1 VRRFISSIADVRR
14 GEALTVLLML
24 GLYYLILL
32 SAYLLKPA
40 RDSIFL
46 VHVGSRQLP
55 IVFILT
61 ALAIGPVTSAYAAA
75 GRSLRLTRLVYAT
88 SAVFIVGF
96 AVMRWLLEYE
106 STWVVY
112 VFYVWASIFAV
123 LSASL
128 YWLFANAIFA
138 PAQAKRLFVLIN
150 LGGILGA
157 MTGGEVTSLLVSKFG
172 VRTEDLLFFC
182 MACVA
187 VCAVIARVI
196 WRLHARGG
204 RRVGHK
210 TAHKRERRES
220 LRRTLS
226 VIHSSRHLTYLV
238 WIVALTMATA
248 SFVDFQ
254 FKTISERAFP
264 EQGALTSFLGLFYGR
279 LSLVSLLLQAL
290 FAYRLVRFVGVTGVV
305 VFLPVAMLLGSGF
318 ILVAPGLLAAS
329 LLRGAQG
336 ALTHSLDKTGR
347 ELLFLPIPIEV
358 KTRTKVFI
366 DVFADRG
373 ARGLAGVALLLL
385 TRALGFS
392 VREIGVV
399 VIALSLVWIV
409 LVVLTRK
416 EYVDAFRRALARR
429 ELDPSQLTAN
439 ITDAATVKLLRD
451 QLSSPNEREVVY
463 ALDMLAGSG
472 DRSLAGDLRALLD
485 HPSVEVRR
493 RALALLF
500 QSGEAPEADALAALV
515 RDADP
520 DVRLAALRF
529 TARGGAGGDATL
541 DDYLDD
547 GDPRVAVSA
556 LRCAAE
562 VDRGRVERGRVENL
576 LEAAGDAEEVPVE
589 VARALGSLSDAS
601 YRDVLLRL
609 ARNDSGRVAGEGLL
623 AMGETGDVEFIPV
636 LVEMLAE
643 PGKRSYAR
651 SALADFGNAVVGQLG
666 EILGDSEGVDM
677 AIRRNVPVVLSRI
690 PTQQSA
696 DALSSH
702 LDDADASQRFRAVKA
717 LNKLRGRYPKLDID
731 TRAADAAFVEETRA
745 YYENLLA
752 ATLLRGRV
760 RGEAEALLARA
771 LDERLGPHLELMF
784 RLLGLHYAADDVYD
798 AYLGTVSDDK
808 ARRESAVEL
817 LDNVLPPSLKKYIL
831 PIIDPVSVEATV
843 HRGRELFGLEA
854 ETRDDALALLI
865 RGRDAWLRACAVY
878 ASAGGE
884 SPAVRNAVEAARH
897 DPDPVVA
904 ETASLV
910 AGVSREGRPL

>member
-1 VRRFISSIADVRR
+1 
-14 GEALTVLLML
+14 ML
-24 GLYYLILL
+24 VFYYLVLL

-55 IVFILT
+55 VVFILT
-61 ALAIGPVTSAYAAA
+61 ALAIGPVTSVYATA

-88 SAVFIVGF
+88 SAVFVASF
-96 AVMRWLLEYE
+96 ALLRWLLQHE

-123 LSASL
+123 LAASL
-128 YWLFANAIFA
+128 YWLFANAIFT
-138 PAQAKRLFVLIN
+138 PAQGKRLFVLIN

-157 MTGGEVTSLLVSKFG
+157 MTGGEVTSVLVSKFG

-187 VCAVIARVI
+187 AFAVLARVI
-196 WRLHARGG
+196 WRLHVKGG
-204 RRVGHK
+204 EGTGHK
-210 TAHKRERRES
+210 TAHKRERKES
-220 LRRTLS
+220 MRRTLS
-226 VIHSSRHLTYLV
+226 IIRGSRHLTYLV

-254 FKTISERAFP
+254 FKSISERAFP
-264 EQGALTSFLGLFYGR
+264 EQGALTSFLGVFYGR

-290 FAYRLVRFVGVTGVV
+290 FAYRLVRFVGVAGVV

-318 ILVAPGLLAAS
+318 FLVAPGLLAAS

-347 ELLFLPIPIEV
+347 ELLFLPIPLEV

-399 VIALSLVWIV
+399 VVALSLAWIV

-429 ELDPSQLTAN
+429 ELDPNQLTVN

-472 DRSLAGDLRALLD
+472 GRSLADDLRALLD

-493 RALALLF
+493 RALELLF
-500 QSGEAPEADALAALV
+500 QSGEAPEEAALAALV

-529 TARGGAGGDATL
+529 TAWSGAGGGNATL

-562 VDRGRVERGRVENL
+562 VDRGRVERGRIESL

-589 VARALGSLSDAS
+589 VARALGTLADPLC
-601 YRDVLLRL
+601 RDVLLRL
-609 ARNDSGRVAGEGLL
+609 AQNDSGHVAGEALL

-651 SALADFGNAVVGQLG
+651 SSLAAFGNAVVGR
-666 EILGDSEGVDM
+666 LGDILCDAEGVDM

-696 DALSSH
+696 DALSSC
-702 LDDADASQRFRAVKA
+702 LGDADASQRFRIVKA
-717 LNKLRGRYPKLDID
+717 LNKLRRRYPKLDID
-731 TRAADAAFVEETRA
+731 ARAADEAFVEETKA

-752 ATLLRGRV
+752 ASLLRGRA
-760 RGEAEALLARA
+760 RGEAEALVARA
-771 LDERLGPHLELMF
+771 LEERLGHNLELMF
-784 RLLGLHYAADDVYD
+784 RLLGLHYPADDVYD

-878 ASAGGE
+878 ASVGVE
-884 SPAVRNAVEAARH
+884 SLAVRHAVDGARH

-910 AGVSREGRPL
+910 VEGRPL

>member
-1 VRRFISSIADVRR
+1 
-14 GEALTVLLML
+14 ML
-24 GLYYLILL
+24 AFYYLVLL

-46 VHVGSRQLP
+46 VHAGSRQLP
-55 IVFILT
+55 VVFILT
-61 ALAIGPVTSAYAAA
+61 ALAIGPVTAVYATA

-88 SAVFIVGF
+88 SAVFVASF
-96 AVMRWLLEYE
+96 AVLRWLLAHE

-128 YWLFANAIFA
+128 YWLFANAIFT
-138 PAQAKRLFVLIN
+138 PAQGKRLFVLIN

-157 MTGGEVTSLLVSKFG
+157 MTGGEVTSVLVSKFG

-187 VCAVIARVI
+187 AFAVFTRVI
-196 WRLHARGG
+196 WRLHVRGG
-204 RRVGHK
+204 DGGAHK
-210 TAHKRERRES
+210 TAPRRERRES
-220 LRRTLS
+220 LHRTWS
-226 VIHSSRHLTYLV
+226 VVRDSRHLTYLV

-264 EQGALTSFLGLFYGR
+264 EQGELTSFLGVFYGR

-305 VFLPVAMLLGSGF
+305 MFLPVAMFLGSGF
-318 ILVAPGLLAAS
+318 ILVVPGLLAAS

-336 ALTHSLDKTGR
+336 ALTYSLDKTGR
-347 ELLFLPIPIEV
+347 ELLFLPIPLEV

-392 VREIGVV
+392 VRELGIVV
-399 VIALSLVWIV
+399 AALSVAWIV

-451 QLSSPNEREVVY
+451 QLSSRNEREVVY

-472 DRSLAGDLRALLD
+472 DRSLAGDLKALLD

-493 RALALLF
+493 RALELLF
-500 QSGEAPEADALAALV
+500 QSGEAPEADVLAALV

-520 DVRLAALRF
+520 DVRLAALRL
-529 TARGGAGGDATL
+529 TARGGAGGGNATL

-562 VDRGRVERGRVENL
+562 VDRARVGRGRIESL
-576 LEAAGDAEEVPVE
+576 LAAAGDAEEVPVE
-589 VARALGSLSDAS
+589 VARTLGSFSDPS
-601 YRDVLLRL
+601 CRDILQRL
-609 ARNDSGRVAGEGLL
+609 ARRNSERVAGAALL

-636 LVEMLAE
+636 LVEMLAD
-643 PGKRSYAR
+643 PGRRSYAR
-651 SALADFGNAVVGQLG
+651 SALAAFGNAVVGRLG
-666 EILGDSEGVDM
+666 EFLGDTEGVGV
-677 AIRRNVPVVLSRI
+677 AIRRNIPVVLSRI
-690 PTQQSA
+690 PTQPSA

-702 LDDADASQRFRAVKA
+702 LGDAEASQRFRIVKA
-717 LNKLRGRYPKLDID
+717 LNKLRRRYPKLEID
-731 TRAADAAFVEETRA
+731 TGAVDAAFVEETKA
-745 YYENLLA
+745 YFENLLA

-760 RGEAEALLARA
+760 RGEGEALLARA
-771 LDERLGPHLELMF
+771 LDERLGHNLELMF
-784 RLLGLHYAADDVYD
+784 RLLGLHYPANDVYD
-798 AYLGTVSDDK
+798 AYLGTVSDSK
-808 ARRESAVEL
+808 ARRENAVEL

-854 ETRDDALALLI
+854 ETRDEALVLLI

-884 SPAVRNAVEAARH
+884 SPAVRRAVDGVRN

-904 ETASLV
+904 EAAALV
-910 AGVSREGRPL
+910 AGASREGRPL